1 MVLGKIE
8 RRQRRGQQG
17 MIWLDGIIDSMNMS
31 LSKLREIVKNREV
44 WSAAVLRV
52 ARVRHNLT
60 TKQQQFVIYLAVPGL
75 SYGMQDLVP

>member
-1 MVLGKIE
+1 
-8 RRQRRGQQG
+8 

-52 ARVRHNLT
+52 ARVRHNDQT
-60 TKQQQFVIYLAVPGL
+60 TTICYLFGCAR
-75 SYGMQDLVP
+75 S